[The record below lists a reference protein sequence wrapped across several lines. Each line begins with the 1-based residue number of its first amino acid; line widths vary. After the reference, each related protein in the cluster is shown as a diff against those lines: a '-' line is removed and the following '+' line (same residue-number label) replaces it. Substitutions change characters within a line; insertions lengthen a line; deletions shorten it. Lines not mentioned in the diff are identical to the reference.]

1 MCSHTQ
7 LFLRVLGIRTQVL
20 MLTQQRILPTEPL
33 SVLAFETES
42 LTAPGSWLVSTKY
55 LPVSASLWLRLQGHA
70 TALGLWGLNPGL
82 HTCATNTLSIELYA
96 GVEYMHIHAH
106 IYLYDIDVSI
116 CVHVYIYKQCVC
128 VHTYHVYNVYNF
140 IL

>member
-1 MCSHTQ
+1 
-7 LFLRVLGIRTQVL
+7 
-20 MLTQQRILPTEPL
+20 MLTQQRILPTQTL
-33 SVLAFETES
+33 SGLAFENES

-116 CVHVYIYKQCVC
+116 CVHVYIYIS
-128 VHTYHVYNVYNF
+128 NVYVCIHTMYIMYI
-140 IL
+140 ILFCK